1 MSNNYFE
8 QEDSKVKVLSIVSLV
23 LSILGVLGACI
34 AFFPMLNFI
43 YVFYIPFIFGIA
55 SLIVAAIVN
64 SKQGRHRI
72 SLFVFSGV
80 VTFIGFVYIMIAA
93 IMLMML

>member
-8 QEDSKVKVLSIVSLV
+8 QEDSKVKILSIVSLV

-34 AFFPMLNFI
+34 AFFPMLNFVF
-43 YVFYIPFIFGIA
+43 VFYIPFIFGIA

-64 SKQGRHRI
+64 SKQGKYRI
-72 SLFVFSGV
+72 SLFVFSGI
-80 VTFIGFVYIMIAA
+80 VTLIGFVYIMIAA